1 MATWLTI
8 KLDGDMPT
16 PLVFRCAEQLPAHA
30 VWPLHAHGAGEFVY
44 SFSGVMEIHA
54 GGVRLLAPPQYG
66 VWLPAGVEHIGLNRT
81 SASHAS
87 LYVARELC
95 AGLPATPCALALSP
109 FVLALLAR
117 LREPTPDADAQQRL
131 LQVLLDELRHAP
143 CAGSYLPSASD
154 PALSRLLAW
163 LETHPDEPRTLA
175 ALARQVNSS
184 ERTLLRRA
192 QRELGMPLT
201 EWRQRLCALQ
211 AMPRLAAGQTV
222 EAVALAL
229 GYASASAFI
238 VMFKQRMG
246 MTPAEYALGARHS
259 QAGKPPPG
267 HHPAASS

>member
-1 MATWLTI
+1 MATLLTV
-8 KLDGDMPT
+8 KLDGDMPS
-16 PLVFRCAEQLPAHA
+16 PLVFYTANQLPAHA
-30 VWPLHAHGAGEFVY
+30 VWPLHTHDAGEFVY
-44 SFSGVMEIHA
+44 SFSGVMEIQA
-54 GGVRLLAPPQYG
+54 GEARLLAPPQYG
-66 VWLPAGVEHIGLNRT
+66 VWLPPDVAHIGLNRT

-117 LREPTPDADAQQRL
+117 LREPTPEADAHQRL

-143 CAGSYLPSASD
+143 CAGSYLPSSPD
-154 PALSRLLAW
+154 PALARLLAW
-163 LETHPDEPRTLA
+163 LEAHPDEPRTLA

-192 QRELGMPLT
+192 QRDLGMSLT

-211 AMPRLAAGQTV
+211 AMPRLAAGHTV

-246 MTPAEYALGARHS
+246 MTPAEYVASARRR
-259 QAGKPPPG
+259 K
-267 HHPAASS
+267 